1 MTGREMES
9 TADFKRNLKI
19 PCLFSVLARDLLSMF
34 ACQQKNGVHSMF
46 ASAITSSSPSLVLLV
61 YFRVEILLAFKFSYK
76 EPLLQSET

>member
-1 MTGREMES
+1 
-9 TADFKRNLKI
+9 
-19 PCLFSVLARDLLSMF
+19 MF